1 MATVQIKNNTQLTGV
16 PYASQIEAASQK
28 YGVPATLIA
37 AVIKQESNFQA
48 NAHSGANAMG
58 LMQMIPSTAAS
69 MGVTNPYD
77 PNQSIDGGTKYLAGL
92 IKEFNGNIPLALA
105 GYNAGP
111 GAVKKAGNTIP
122 NITETKNYVSSIM
135 TNYAGGNLD
144 PSLISNDGSSSGGLG
159 TGLASIIVNGIQN
172 IFKTMLTDTLKFFL
186 YVILFGLFVFFGYK
200 ALQGSPVVSSTTSG
214 VKRAARTG
222 RNTVQRAGQYKA
234 NKQRSDRTE
243 RLAKRTEELKKV
255 VKYMPK

>member
-1 MATVQIKNNTQLTGV
+1 LATVQIKNNTSLTGV
-16 PYASQIEAASQK
+16 PYAAQIEAASQK
-28 YGVPATLIA
+28 YGVPAPLIA
-37 AVIKQESNFQA
+37 AVIKQESGFQA
-48 NAHSGANAMG
+48 NAHSSANAMG

-111 GAVKKAGNTIP
+111 GAVKKAGNQVP
-122 NITETKNYVSSIM
+122 NIPETKNYVSSIM
-135 TNYAGGNLD
+135 TMYAGGNID
-144 PSLISNDGSSSGGLG
+144 PSLISNDGSSGGMG
-159 TGLASIIVNGIQN
+159 TGLASIIVNGIQS
-172 IFKTMLTDTLKFFL
+172 IFKTMLSDTLKFLL

-214 VKRAARTG
+214 VKRAARSG
-222 RNTVQRAGQYKA
+222 KNAVRRAGQYNA
-234 NKQRSDRTE
+234 NKQRSDRSE

-255 VKYMPK
+255 IKYMPK